1 MLRVNA
7 RKSYRTP
14 YSSNL
19 YLLLQEHPE
28 TSKSDKKKMCRLMDC
43 RKLSSEACAHAVQNE
58 RLPLRVVMQVL
69 FFEHSRAAT
78 AAGGGSDRTMPESLR
93 GLLPE
98 GSYGSSRSATTNTDD
113 DWEGEQTS
121 EELKSLKTELASL
134 RLKNKEGESE
144 VSGEKGGGKAV
155 KNMSR
160 LWSHEN
166 NSSTDTSG
174 SLEESRSTPSRSR
187 RRALS

>member
-1 MLRVNA
+1 
-7 RKSYRTP
+7 
-14 YSSNL
+14 
-19 YLLLQEHPE
+19 
-28 TSKSDKKKMCRLMDC
+28 MCRLMDC
-43 RKLSSEACAHAVQNE
+43 RKLSSDACAHAVQNE

-69 FFEHSRAAT
+69 FFEHSRAA
-78 AAGGGSDRTMPESLR
+78 AAAGGGGSDRMMPESLR

-134 RLKNKEGESE
+134 RLKNKEADGDTESK
-144 VSGEKGGGKAV
+144 VGVKAV
-155 KNMSR
+155 KKNMSR
-160 LWSHEN
+160 LWSHE

-187 RRALS
+187 RRALH